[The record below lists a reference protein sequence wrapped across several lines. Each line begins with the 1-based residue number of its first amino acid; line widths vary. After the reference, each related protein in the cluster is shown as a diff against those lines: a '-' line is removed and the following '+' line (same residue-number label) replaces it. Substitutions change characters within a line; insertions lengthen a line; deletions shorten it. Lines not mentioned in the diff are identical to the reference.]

1 MAERPDEHGAGPVRG
16 QVRSLLVL
24 AIAFTASLLGSMSG
38 GSASALSIPAWL
50 AMGFP
55 LPTAI
60 ATDKLSAAVWTLL
73 GARNLLRQREVDW
86 PLLAGMGGVGL
97 LGAWLGARATLTL
110 DPEPLKRF
118 AGGIILALVG
128 VLLASPRLGSAPS
141 TPRLSRGLTGACG
154 LPLGFYEGMLGSG
167 NSLVASLL
175 FSAGRGYDLIRALGH
190 YYVLAFAWCALAAA
204 TYIGHGDY
212 DLSLMLPATLGSS
225 AGGYLGS
232 RIARARGT
240 GFVRVLF
247 AAAGIGLGLK
257 LLLGR

>member
-1 MAERPDEHGAGPVRG
+1 VK
-16 QVRSLLVL
+16 SLLVL

-38 GSASALSIPAWL
+38 GSASALSTPAWL
-50 AMGFP
+50 ALGVP

-60 ATDKLSAAVWTLL
+60 ATDKVAAAFWTLL
-73 GARNLLRQREVDW
+73 GARNLLRQRMVDW
-86 PLLAGMGGVGL
+86 PLLVGMGGIGL
-97 LGAWLGARATLTL
+97 IGAWFGARATLTL
-110 DPEPLKRF
+110 DPGPLKRF
-118 AGGIILALVG
+118 AGGIILALVA
-128 VLLASPRLGSAPS
+128 VLLARPQLGAEPAAPRVSR
-141 TPRLSRGLTGACG
+141 RLIGACG

-204 TYIGHGDY
+204 IYIGHGNY
-212 DLSLMLPATLGSS
+212 DLALMLPATLGSG

-232 RIARARGT
+232 RIASARGT

-247 AAAGIGLGLK
+247 AAAGVGFGLK